1 MADAIRI
8 GLMGLGQVGRQIYK
22 LCMTDPRFDVVA
34 ISDIGHPEILTHL
47 LNKTLN
53 GASVS
58 LDANYLVGDSFASG
72 GKGGKGGKKGTSKT
86 VQTRLLTADQP
97 NEIPWDVFG
106 VDTVIDA
113 TGQFRSR
120 NELSPH
126 ISNGAGR
133 VVASTLPEGDLDRV
147 VLYGVNEAL
156 AEPADQIISAGS
168 ASTTATALALQ
179 TISRQHEIA
188 HATMTSVHAYTSDQ
202 SLQDYAGADY
212 RRSRSGAENIIP
224 NLTPALT
231 WVQKAL
237 PEVAG
242 KMTAYALNVPVQT
255 GSMLDITVS
264 LTDAIGDESAIK
276 ALFVEAAQQQPTLF
290 AATQDPIVSSDV
302 RGCSQSLLVDLQG
315 SMKAG
320 EKMFKLLAWH
330 ETLGHASRILDVAHH
345 YHQITAAK

>member
-1 MADAIRI
+1 MTDSMKI

-22 LCMTDPRFDVVA
+22 LCIADPRFDVVV
-34 ISDIGHPEILTHL
+34 ISDIGHAEILTHL
-47 LNKTLN
+47 LNKTLD
-53 GASVS
+53 GTSVA
-58 LDANYLVGDSFASG
+58 LDANHLVGSVG
-72 GKGGKGGKKGTSKT
+72 GKE
-86 VQTRLLTADQP
+86 VRTRMLTADRP
-97 NEIPWDVFG
+97 DEIPWDVFG

-120 NELSPH
+120 GELAPH
-126 ISNGAGR
+126 IGNGAKR
-133 VVASTLPEGDLDRV
+133 VIASTLPEDDLDRV
-147 VLYGVNEAL
+147 ILFGVNETT
-156 AEPADQIISAGS
+156 AEPGDQIISAGS

-179 TISRQHEIA
+179 TIGRKHEIA

-231 WVQKAL
+231 WVQKTL

-264 LTDAIGDESAIK
+264 LTADLGDEEAMK
-276 ALFVEAAQQQPTLF
+276 NLFVEAAQERPSLF

-302 RGCSQSLLVDLQG
+302 RGCSQSLLIDLQG

-320 EKMFKLLAWH
+320 AKMFKLLAWH
-330 ETLGHASRILDVAHH
+330 ETLGHASRILDVAGH
-345 YHQITAAK
+345 YHQLAAGK